1 MSSTDKTGEKLLASI
16 RKTKAAGA
24 SGENTAAKPAGAQTA
39 KPAATTKRKTAPKSR
54 AKATAKPAPRKA
66 APAKVKAQQPV
77 DPFQASRRVWPD

>member
-16 RKTKAAGA
+16 RKTRAAGA
-24 SGENTAAKPAGAQTA
+24 SGEDTAAKPAGAQTA

-54 AKATAKPAPRKA
+54 AKAAAKPAPRKA

-77 DPFQASRRVWPD
+77 DPFQAGRRVWPD